1 MKRGKCNRRD
11 FINASLAGA
20 ATVSAATTGR
30 AASESPDKST
40 EGYSGNGDKELQY
53 NVSAIQVSN
62 RNPRDRSEMK
72 HNTARMLE
80 LAELAVSGS
89 KPFLPVRFIVF
100 PEFSH
105 AAPVYEEAAEL
116 RRKLGVEIPNEH
128 TGKMVEKA
136 RELGVYIQMGSMLE
150 IDPAYPGALFNT
162 SCLVGPRGI
171 LYKYRKVNTWIPFE
185 VHTSRHDIE
194 DYQEE
199 LFPVAD
205 TEIGRIGAAI
215 CYDWLFPEA
224 MRQLTANGAEI
235 LARVS
240 AYMDPFGATEPNSW
254 WTLVNRCRALENVGY
269 VVAAN
274 QGASLRNYPP
284 FSWPG
289 GSMIVDHDGRI
300 VTQATPGD
308 GEKIVTGPVDISM
321 LRKERQT
328 RLAHLMPAHLRTEA
342 YPVYRQEVFPKNGFE
357 DNAGRTYDMN
367 QKAIE
372 RVRKRI
378 LPE

>member
-1 MKRGKCNRRD
+1 MSKERFNRRS
-11 FINASLAGA
+11 FLGASLGTA
-20 ATVSAATTGR
+20 AAASASLSAAKKEE
-30 AASESPDKST
+30 SKESPWKI
-40 EGYSGNGDKELQY
+40 SGLKEDLQY
-53 NVSAIQVSN
+53 NASAIQVSN
-62 RNPRDRSEMK
+62 RNPEDRSGMK
-72 HNTARMLE
+72 ENTLRMLE
-80 LAELAVSGS
+80 LAEHAVTGS

-100 PEFSH
+100 PEFAH
-105 AAPVYEEAAEL
+105 AAPVYEDAATL
-116 RRKLGVEIPNEH
+116 RRKLGIEIPNWH
-128 TGKMVEKA
+128 TEKMIEKA
-136 RELGVYIQMGSMLE
+136 RELNVYIQMGSMLE

-162 SCLVGPRGI
+162 SCLVGPKGI

-185 VHTSRHDIE
+185 VHTSPHDIE
-194 DYQEE
+194 DYREE

-240 AYMDPFGATEPNSW
+240 AYMDPFGTSEPNSW
-254 WTLVNRCRALENVGY
+254 WTIVNRCRALENIACVI
-269 VVAAN
+269 AAN

-321 LRKERQT
+321 LRKERKS
-328 RLAHLMPAHLRTEA
+328 RLAHMMPAHLRTEA
-342 YPVYRQEVFPKNGFE
+342 YPVYRGEVLPRNSFGS
-357 DNAGRTYDMN
+357 NADRTYKMN
-367 QKAIE
+367 SEVIQ
-372 RVRKRI
+372 RVKNRI
-378 LPE
+378 LPD

>member
-1 MKRGKCNRRD
+1 MGQERVSRRS
-11 FINASLAGA
+11 FLNASLGGA
-20 ATVSAATTGR
+20 V
-30 AASESPDKST
+30 AASTASEANSQGLEK
-40 EGYSGNGDKELQY
+40 EKGGRGAGLNEELQY
-53 NVSAIQVSN
+53 NVSAIQVSS
-62 RNPRDRSEMK
+62 RNPKERSEMK
-72 HNTARMLE
+72 GNTERMLE
-80 LAELAVSGS
+80 LAELAVVGS

-100 PEFSH
+100 PEFAH
-105 AAPVYEEAAEL
+105 AAPVYEDAATL
-116 RRKLGVEIPNEH
+116 RRKLGIEIPNWH
-128 TGKMVEKA
+128 TEKMVEKA
-136 RELGVYIQMGSMLE
+136 RELNVYIQMGSMLE
-150 IDPAYPGALFNT
+150 IDRAYPGSLFNT

-185 VHTSRHDIE
+185 VHTSPHDLR
-194 DYQEE
+194 DYREE
-199 LFPVAD
+199 MFPVAE

-254 WTLVNRCRALENVGY
+254 WTLVNRCRALENVAY

-321 LRKERQT
+321 LRKERRT

-342 YPVYRQEVFPKNGFE
+342 YPVYRKEVFPGNSFK
-357 DNAGRTYDMN
+357 DKSGRTYEMN
-367 QKAIE
+367 SEVIE
-372 RVRKRI
+372 RVKEKI
-378 LPE
+378 LPY